1 MSPFGSGQV
10 SGPPDD
16 ARDRGETLQEIA
28 RSSGLPWLAAGQA
41 ALASSGGYGGEHA
54 LEPRGPF
61 AADKAE
67 RDQPSCEGSRTDG
80 DTDKPPGADD
90 PVRYRQPRIDAG
102 AQRAIQGTDYG
113 LVQRVVSGGVINRG
127 KFVYHQSALERPD
140 RTVTGS
146 GWIERDTPTP
156 TTSC

>member
-80 DTDKPPGADD
+80 DTDKPPGADN
-90 PVRYRQPRIDAG
+90 PVRYRQPRLEAG

-113 LVQRVVSGGVINRG
+113 SRNESLAEGS
-127 KFVYHQSALERPD
+127 YHQGASRKVRRQGRRSAP
-140 RTVTGS
+140 GAQQ
-146 GWIERDTPTP
+146 
-156 TTSC
+156 